1 MSLCQVNL
9 FVDDFQTMVSFYRD
23 ALGFE
28 ASDVDP
34 GAPCIP
40 MVNWASLRTGAVTIE
55 LFDGKTFW
63 DRRLLRGANR
73 DALQLC
79 FIVDN
84 VERERERLQGSGVDC
99 DPIVVEGWGSYA
111 SFRDPEGN
119 WLQIYEVLDQAGA
132 TR

>member
-1 MSLCQVNL
+1 VNL
-9 FVDDFQTMVSFYRD
+9 FEDDFQTILSFYRD

-28 ASDVDP
+28 ATEVDP
-34 GAPCIP
+34 GAPSNP
-40 MVNWASLRTGAVTIE
+40 KVNWVSLRTGVVTIE

-63 DRRLLRGANR
+63 DSKLLRGANR

-79 FIVDN
+79 FIVDD

-99 DPIVVEGWGSYA
+99 DPIIDEAWGSYA

-119 WLQIYEVLDQAGA
+119 WLQIYEVLDQAS
-132 TR
+132 

>member
-1 MSLCQVNL
+1 MTSMSLFQVNL
-9 FVDDFQTMVSFYRD
+9 FVDDFQTMLSFYRD

-28 ASDVDP
+28 ATDVDP

-40 MVNWASLRTGAVTIE
+40 MVNWASVRTGGVTIE
-55 LFDGKTFW
+55 LFDGNTFW

-79 FIVDN
+79 FIVDD
-84 VERERERLQGSGVDC
+84 VERQRELLQGSGVDC
-99 DPIVVEGWGSYA
+99 DPIINEAWGSYA

-119 WLQIYEVLDQAGA
+119 WLQIYEVLDQAI
-132 TR
+132 